1 MKGLKSKIIIGLI
14 FMTILIINIKNV
26 SSAFLDITADT
37 RWHLGQ
43 DAFHY
48 TTMSNSNFFN
58 FDAKSL
64 IGKVFYPSDEKDGKF
79 LIHGYNATC
88 IGHGYTPWEWNPGGV
103 LEGDGNYL
111 RIEKIIDI
119 DINPNGM
126 PGTVTFYRYN
136 NDDPY
141 NGATSEVKMANNI
154 KFPILRYAYLAWAAN
169 TYNNQASFED
179 DLNGIYDVSIYKQA
193 MMTIMYDFR
202 GNISEIELPSKFQT
216 NESSSG
222 DRTAIPWSESY
233 ENGAKAY
240 KFNVINGTG
249 NIVNVKNHSYVGPFK
264 IGTSQGYDISAQID
278 GYTIAGYAT
287 SVGGNI
293 SSINGIPNNTN
304 FYIVVNG
311 NISSNNINLRL
322 NKKFNGYKARLMFLC
337 KYAYSG
343 GDTTQNYLVYRGE
356 PTTITTQLNL
366 TAEKKTG
373 TLKIG
378 KFDQDTG
385 ARLANVEF
393 VLKDKAKNQFV
404 IKNGTAVSYTTNQ
417 NSATVF
423 KTNTYGEITITELP
437 IGNYQIIETRNPNL
451 GYGTNMQVKDVYV
464 SGDITDSR
472 EKLKQATFNIVAS
485 SESINRNK
493 SKSKQDYIKMLY
505 LAILNRNA
513 DTGGLNT
520 HVNILQTT
528 TDATSIKKVIDSM
541 VGSQEFGN
549 LGITS
554 QGKVEEY
561 IKRLYTKV
569 LGRNASVIEITS
581 HRFIA
586 WNGNSGIVITNKKQL
601 LELTIKKTD
610 VTTGDRL
617 GNVSFSIKMTSGEK
631 TGKYLGYNNSGN
643 AVYYDTEHQMLT
655 NVSKDI
661 VIKNVYQGNYE
672 LKEIQNPNS
681 GYETNVNKIVN
692 TGTISMTENAKF
704 TIKITNKR
712 QYISISGLAWEDLAW
727 NDGKGSKLNY
737 LYKDIADDKN
747 DRLLQ
752 GIDVYLCDYTK
763 TDNKVVKYTKTG
775 ADGKYTFT
783 NVNIDKLQD
792 YYIIFRYNGMSYQN
806 VSPSLDKTNGNK
818 VAEGASRTSF
828 NNQYATVE
836 AGQANNVN
844 GKKSYDLK
852 YNRSKYK
859 SEIAYGNTNGDKYPA
874 TGVDGQYYIMANTY
888 ETYGGYL
895 NKIRTAEQIRQDGT
909 TEMSHINL
917 GLVKREQPD
926 LSLDED
932 IHSARVQLNGE
943 THVYEYSERMN
954 NENLYG
960 DAHAMEPQVKFE
972 KSTYSGV
979 SYERP
984 MYASDII
991 AEGNDSL
998 TVHVTYKVAIK
1009 NSSNNLNTVVNKIT
1023 DYFDSKYYKA
1033 VSYGTEVNANGSIK
1047 NASAIQE
1054 KDVQTYNNEYSK
1066 ATLNVN
1072 VKLEPQTTKFIYVE
1086 FQVNK
1091 QNIID
1096 IVNKDEVVKLDNIV
1110 EISSYSIRDLQ
1121 DAVYAG
1127 IDVDS
1132 QPGNLNIGDRT
1143 TFEDDTAEAPGLSLI
1158 LQEERKTTGKVFLDS
1173 TDDKLLTAQVR
1184 QGSSAYED
1192 GEKGISGV
1200 TVKLINKDGSI
1211 AKVYKK
1217 GETEKD
1223 AISTTDENGDY
1234 TISGFIPGEY
1244 YLEYTW
1250 GDKTYKVQ
1258 DYKSTIVDEISYKA
1272 KGEGNNLEWYKD
1284 EFKKQYNG
1292 VEWDSINNKEI
1303 RRSDAVDNYATREN
1317 IDNQVKTITNASK
1330 AEMEKYEDGKIGE
1343 YDVIDKITSTTPTFK
1358 VNIEYNTINKLDNNT
1373 TKTNVNDEYE
1383 KNADGTLKIQNGYIV
1398 KKDEFKNTMKNIDF
1412 GIVERAR
1419 QILDLN
1425 KNVQNVKIT
1434 LANGSVL
1441 VNANVIDGKLENAT
1455 ENIVYLPETDVSP
1468 AQIKVEIDSE
1478 IIQGSTLELKYKLG
1492 VTNISEVEYATE
1504 KFYKYGKVDDANKIV
1519 TLTPDKIID
1528 YLDNTMSS
1536 EIDTSKWRVLSD
1548 SEKKDIVTNGFIA
1561 KEVEKVLNSTNKV
1574 VTSDEL
1580 AKTKLSPLEG
1590 NKSTTLS
1597 VTGYKILAN
1606 GSEEE
1611 TVLENNAEIIQVTK
1625 TGGAMLHTT
1634 PGNYIPGDMST
1645 TEPDDAMSERFT
1657 IIPPTG
1663 NGVNYIAY
1671 AVLIISSLGI
1681 LTAGIILIKKYVLK
1695 K

>member
-1 MKGLKSKIIIGLI
+1 MINKIKKILLIVIIAMIAI
-14 FMTILIINIKNV
+14 FVNYNV
-26 SSAFLDITADT
+26 SEAYQIDDEFIVTYDETSNTEYTIFKNNPNYAYNSDLYCIEHHTTAWWYEVYRIIAHVRIEGNQSWRLNKNGDVMNGPITHYDNAKFAGILSGNNRNPGIPEVGLGENFKNIGPLQNGIWAFIDT
-37 RWHLGQ
+37 WMTSVGSKHLGNEVTLSN
-43 DAFHY
+43 DP
-48 TTMSNSNFFN
+48 TTQADWENLRVEAENYANSIS
-58 FDAKSL
+58 DIKLEDKTDKSRIAKSSSE
-64 IGKVFYPSDEKDGKF
+64 ISGTKYFKVGPFNWSF
-79 LIHGYNATC
+79 T
-88 IGHGYTPWEWNPGGV
+88 
-103 LEGDGNYL
+103 GNL
-111 RIEKIIDI
+111 
-119 DINPNGM
+119 
-126 PGTVTFYRYN
+126 
-136 NDDPY
+136 
-141 NGATSEVKMANNI
+141 SEVKVYNQDNGAISGIRYSRYNGTNEEFINI
-154 KFPILRYAYLAWAAN
+154 DSINSESDFYIYVPSNSGTSRINKMSLKVNSGEIKKVDIWFMKNADEI
-169 TYNNQASFED
+169 
-179 DLNGIYDVSIYKQA
+179 NGGKVAQDMIIVEPSSSTKEMSAESIY
-193 MMTIMYDFR
+193 
-202 GNISEIELPSKFQT
+202 NIELLGNLRVKKI
-216 NESSSG
+216 
-222 DRTAIPWSESY
+222 D
-233 ENGAKAY
+233 ENTKKPLKDVGFKILNKDKNQY
-240 KFNVINGTG
+240 V
-249 NIVNVKNHSYVGPFK
+249 VKN
-264 IGTSQGYDISAQID
+264 T
-278 GYTIAGYAT
+278 T
-287 SVGGNI
+287 
-293 SSINGIPNNTN
+293 NGEI
-304 FYIVVNG
+304 
-311 NISSNNINLRL
+311 
-322 NKKFNGYKARLMFLC
+322 
-337 KYAYSG
+337 
-343 GDTTQNYLVYRGE
+343 
-356 PTTITTQLNL
+356 
-366 TAEKKTG
+366 
-373 TLKIG
+373 
-378 KFDQDTG
+378 
-385 ARLANVEF
+385 
-393 VLKDKAKNQFV
+393 
-404 IKNGTAVSYTTNQ
+404 SYTTNV
-417 NSATVF
+417 NSATEF
-423 KTNTYGEITITELP
+423 ITNNNGEFTINDII
-437 IGNYQIIETRNPNL
+437 IGNYRIIET
-451 GYGTNMQVKDVYV
+451 K
-464 SGDITDSR
+464 
-472 EKLKQATFNIVAS
+472 
-485 SESINRNK
+485 
-493 SKSKQDYIKMLY
+493 
-505 LAILNRNA
+505 
-513 DTGGLNT
+513 
-520 HVNILQTT
+520 
-528 TDATSIKKVIDSM
+528 
-541 VGSQEFGN
+541 
-549 LGITS
+549 
-554 QGKVEEY
+554 
-561 IKRLYTKV
+561 
-569 LGRNASVIEITS
+569 
-581 HRFIA
+581 
-586 WNGNSGIVITNKKQL
+586 
-601 LELTIKKTD
+601 
-610 VTTGDRL
+610 
-617 GNVSFSIKMTSGEK
+617 
-631 TGKYLGYNNSGN
+631 
-643 AVYYDTEHQMLT
+643 
-655 NVSKDI
+655 
-661 VIKNVYQGNYE
+661 
-672 LKEIQNPNS
+672 NPNS
-681 GYETNVNKIVN
+681 GYGNLLTGDVYVGANVVIEKVI
-692 TGTISMTENAKF
+692 E
-704 TIKITNKR
+704 NKR

-1047 NASAIQE
+1047 NASEIQE

-1504 KFYKYGKVDDANKIV
+1504 KFYKYGKVDDASKIV

-1580 AKTKLSPLEG
+1580 ANTKLSPLEG